1 MVPVLHVRDFGT
13 MEGTQ
18 EALSGK
24 MRLLFTPAAR
34 TSLLML
40 RLNEAALRALQECQQ
55 QQVRLAP
62 GPFFPSQPTRPWP
75 PKAMLEKGLGVVRVF
90 RFQSPRLQ
98 VKPARQVSPASS
110 ILGTLLPLC
119 SAGVWALPAGT
130 ASDRFPRPPR
140 GKCWPDVRG
149 RLGVRER
156 KRGLQEGELWAGAC
170 QRSQSEQVMR
180 TKPYEDVGLWSQE
193 TVQSQPLGGTL
204 NQLHLVC

>member
-1 MVPVLHVRDFGT
+1 

-18 EALSGK
+18 ETMSGK

-62 GPFFPSQPTRPWP
+62 GPLFPSRPTGRPRP
-75 PKAMLEKGLGVVRVF
+75 PKAMLEKGLGEVRVF
-90 RFQSPRLQ
+90 RFLSPPDPRLQ

-149 RLGVRER
+149 RLGVREST
-156 KRGLQEGELWAGAC
+156 RGLQEGELWAGAC
-170 QRSQSEQVMR
+170 QRPQFEQVMR
-180 TKPYEDVGLWSQE
+180 SKPYEGVGLWSQE
-193 TVQSQPLGGTL
+193 TVQPQTLGGTL
-204 NQLHLVC
+204 TQLHLVC